1 MKNIIRAMML
11 LLSVTETLAQNVTF
25 FSPEFEEGVKRHLN
39 VEQGTPV
46 IQQQTDTITEIDLSG
61 LGIIDIRDVVYLPNV
76 KNIDLSFN
84 DISDVAPLLPLDSL
98 QNVDLRG
105 NQLENISE
113 LIFASSDSLVVNIA
127 YNYIKDFSRFY
138 LPSKCHISIIGM
150 AAQKDRNAQ
159 YMDVYMFY
167 ADVMNGSSV
176 VNFRGYSNVTSGIF
190 VDCAGTHSNAVLD
203 GNFNTVRIAESL
215 DGTASAILSNGEVGD
230 TTYVVP
236 PTVHIVNGGDEV
248 TIDTE
253 LPENYRI
260 GYMRALHGTIETD
273 GTTLHY
279 TAPAPIVAD
288 TLYMSYHEGNRI
300 RGFTQMYFMSQDF
313 YDNIKT
319 TQQDIPLNMSLHDGV
334 LRITIPSIQKNG
346 ATVVKVFDAMGRT
359 LAVKSQETGQE
370 IDITLPKSLSVVI
383 VEVTYAGHQFVTKV
397 ASN

>member
-1 MKNIIRAMML
+1 ML
-11 LLSVTETLAQNVTF
+11 LLSVTEALAQNVTF

-215 DGTASAILSNGEVGD
+215 DGTTRAILSNGEVGD

-253 LPENYRI
+253 LPENYQI
-260 GYMRALHGTIETD
+260 GYMRALHGTVEAEPKVD
-273 GTTLHY
+273 GSQGTTIHY

-319 TQQDIPLNMSLHDGV
+319 TQQDIPLNMSLHDSV

-370 IDITLPKSLSVVI
+370 IDITLPKSLSVII

>member
-11 LLSVTETLAQNVTF
+11 LLSVTEALAQNVTF

-190 VDCAGTHSNAVLD
+190 LDCAGTHSNAVLD

-215 DGTASAILSNGEVGD
+215 DGTTRAILSNGEVGD

-253 LPENYRI
+253 LPENYQI
-260 GYMRALHGTIETD
+260 GYLRALHGTIETD

-288 TLYMSYHEGNRI
+288 TLYMSYYEGNRI

-359 LAVKSQETGQE
+359 LAVKSQETGQK

>member
-1 MKNIIRAMML
+1 ML
-11 LLSVTETLAQNVTF
+11 LLSVTEALAQNVTF

-150 AAQKDRNAQ
+150 AAQKDKNAQ

-215 DGTASAILSNGEVGD
+215 DGTARAILSNGEVGD

-253 LPENYRI
+253 LPENYQI
-260 GYMRALHGTIETD
+260 GYMRALHGTVEAEPKVD
-273 GTTLHY
+273 GSQGATIHY